1 MFDAAIFRNHQ
12 GSPVNTIRVLMIE
25 DNPDDVYLMR
35 RLIGATTSTP
45 RIVLETADTL
55 SEGMARLEQGGI
67 DAVLLDLS
75 LPDSS
80 GLATLIRLRERN
92 LHVPVVVQTGLSDE
106 DLGMEAVRQGAQD
119 YLIKGEADIGLLVR
133 ALRYAIERH
142 GIEEELRQHRSNL
155 EALVAER
162 TADLQRINEQLQQ
175 EIAERERAEKRAFE
189 LAIEQERARV
199 LTNFVRAASHDFR
212 TPLSTINTSLYL
224 IRRLTDPIARDAH
237 LEVLE
242 TQAAR
247 LARLVD
253 GMLRLLQLESGAEF
267 NLRPLKLN
275 RLVQDVQLHV
285 LSQASEKQVLVA
297 LDLVPD
303 SPEIEADELELSYAL
318 RELVENAV
326 TYSPQHGQVTI
337 RTAAGP
343 EHAVI
348 EVEDHGPGISED
360 DLRYIFDPLYRADKA
375 RSANTGGPGLGLS
388 IAKKIVEGHGGTIEV
403 SSVVGQ
409 GSTFRVILPYA
420 PR

>member
-212 TPLSTINTSLYL
+212 TPLSTINT
-224 IRRLTDPIARDAH
+224 
-237 LEVLE
+237 
-242 TQAAR
+242 
-247 LARLVD
+247 
-253 GMLRLLQLESGAEF
+253 
-267 NLRPLKLN
+267 
-275 RLVQDVQLHV
+275 
-285 LSQASEKQVLVA
+285 
-297 LDLVPD
+297 
-303 SPEIEADELELSYAL
+303 
-318 RELVENAV
+318 
-326 TYSPQHGQVTI
+326 
-337 RTAAGP
+337 
-343 EHAVI
+343 
-348 EVEDHGPGISED
+348 
-360 DLRYIFDPLYRADKA
+360 
-375 RSANTGGPGLGLS
+375 RSM
-388 IAKKIVEGHGGTIEV
+388 
-403 SSVVGQ
+403 
-409 GSTFRVILPYA
+409 
-420 PR
+420 